1 MPFDDRRLLRT
12 FRDALAA
19 IPAADAPDI
28 YAISFFIDHEDDDPR
43 KPTITIGYNT
53 ESQVKRVLKHTDGRH
68 PGPAEARWNYA
79 WWLQNELAIIGDSSR
94 DPEGAAYLT
103 QRLNSTPE
111 FRENP
116 GQFTTRL
123 IRSFVRFA
131 HSLQE
136 VGLIERAIG
145 HRAPV
150 LIHQLEYSEQ
160 TARQTEAANPPGL
173 ADDFAAWARNQ

>member
-1 MPFDDRRLLRT
+1 MTFDDHLLRT
-12 FRDALAA
+12 FREALAA
-19 IPAADAPDI
+19 IPAADAPDV
-28 YAISFFIDHEDDDPR
+28 YAISFLIGHQDNNRR

-53 ESQVKRVLKHTDGRH
+53 ESQVKRALEHATECR

-79 WWLQNELAIIGDSSR
+79 WWLHSDLAVIGDSAR
-94 DPEGAAYLT
+94 DPEGAAHIT
-103 QRLNSTPE
+103 QWINDAPE

-116 GQFTTRL
+116 EQVTTR
-123 IRSFVRFA
+123 FVRNFARFA

-150 LIHQLEYSEQ
+150 LIHGLGYYEQ

-173 ADDFAAWARNQ
+173 ADDFAAWVRNK